1 MRRAVILDF
10 QTGIRDK
17 SPYARAILVLDGKH
31 YLFDMT
37 TLTAVTHYKPGITE
51 CMAFKCDRKGKV
63 KSWSET
69 YVRQNRRGVSR
80 KNLMECIQDFCDI
93 ADFEKSKGWI

>member
-1 MRRAVILDF
+1 MRKGVILNYQEGKRF
-10 QTGIRDK
+10 GTP
-17 SPYARAILVLDGKH
+17 SARAILVLDGKH

-37 TLTAVTHYKPGITE
+37 SLTTMAPYRLGITE
-51 CMAFKCDRKGKV
+51 CMAFKCDKKGKV

-69 YVRQNRRGVSR
+69 YVRQNHLGVNR
-80 KNLMECIQDFCDI
+80 KNLMECILDFCDL

>member
-10 QTGIRDK
+10 QMGIRDK
-17 SPYARAILVLDGKH
+17 SPYARAILVLDWKY

-37 TLTAVTHYKPGITE
+37 QLTAMTRYQPGITE
-51 CMAFKCDRKGKV
+51 CMAFKCDKKGKV

-69 YVRQNRRGVSR
+69 YVRQNHLGVNR
-80 KNLMECIQDFCDI
+80 KNLMECIMDFCDL
-93 ADFEKSKGWI
+93 ADFEK

>member
-1 MRRAVILDF
+1 MRKAVILDF
-10 QTGIRDK
+10 RIGVRDE

-37 TLTAVTHYKPGITE
+37 TLTIAPYKHGITE

-63 KSWSET
+63 KNWLET
-69 YVRQNRRGVSR
+69 YVRQNHLGVSR
-80 KNLMECIQDFCDI
+80 KNLMECIQNFCDI
-93 ADFEKSKGWI
+93 ADFEKSKGWM